1 MDSTGDLKPMMT
13 LRYSPTSPFVRKVTV
28 LTHETGLHG
37 RIERVAT
44 FPWDAKTDLP
54 KDNPLGKIPALLT
67 PDGALYDSPVICEY
81 LDSLHA
87 GAKLF
92 PPAGPARW
100 TALRRQA
107 LADGMLDAGVQH
119 LLESRKPAAQQLNS
133 WTERQH
139 GVVRRGFDALEREAA
154 SFGGTVDIG
163 TITIGCAIGWLEFR
177 NILGQDWRAG
187 RPALARWYEGFAKR
201 PSMLQTVP
209 KDPA

>member
-1 MDSTGDLKPMMT
+1 MLT

-28 LTHETGLHG
+28 LAHETGLHD

-54 KDNPLGKIPALLT
+54 KHNPIGKVPTLLT
-67 PDGALYDSPVICEY
+67 AEGAFYDSPMICEY
-81 LDSLHA
+81 LDGQHT
-87 GAKLF
+87 GQKMY

-107 LADGMLDAGVQH
+107 LADGMMDAGILH
-119 LLESRKPAAQQLNS
+119 LLEGRRPENQRSPG
-133 WTERQH
+133 WMERQR
-139 GVVRRGFDALEREAA
+139 GVVARGFDALEREAA
-154 SFGGTVDIG
+154 GLEGTVDIG
-163 TITIGCAIGWLEFR
+163 SIAIGCAIGWLEFR
-177 NILGQDWRAG
+177 NILGQDWRTG
-187 RPALARWYEGFAKR
+187 RAALARWYEGFARR